1 MSEPFIAEIRMFGC
15 GYAPRF
21 WADCD
26 GGTLQI
32 ADNTTLFAV
41 IGTIYGGNGRTTM
54 GLPSL
59 SGRAP
64 MHAGHGPGL
73 SFQQLGMMWGFDAVP
88 LTHDQLP
95 PHNHA
100 INVNTESASTDEG
113 AGKVLA
119 KGDRG
124 TGLPR
129 VRYLEEYN
137 DYDQA
142 NEVSMASGVLSPSGG
157 SSGHINL
164 QPYLTV
170 RFCMALAGAY
180 PSRS

>member
-1 MSEPFIAEIRMFGC
+1 MSEPFIAEIRMFAC
-15 GYAPRF
+15 GYAPRL

-32 ADNTTLFAV
+32 ADNSALFSV
-41 IGTIYGGNGRTTM
+41 IGTIYGGNGRTSM

-73 SFQQLGMMWGFDAVP
+73 SFQQLGMKWGFDAVP

-95 PHNHA
+95 PHNHD
-100 INVNTESASTDEG
+100 INVNSEPASTDEG
-113 AGKVLA
+113 ANMLLA
-119 KGDRG
+119 KGSKSSGPVPLRG
-124 TGLPR
+124 IQ
-129 VRYLEEYN
+129 EYN
-137 DYDQA
+137 EYNPSNRVPMSPQI
-142 NEVSMASGVLSPSGG
+142 VSPTGG
-157 SSGHINL
+157 SSPHINL

-170 RFCMALAGAY
+170 RFCMALSGAY